1 MPYTELV
8 ATTQPL
14 GSHQAVSFPYTELML
29 PTQATSDAVRF
40 LDERKAG
47 MTALLDR
54 TVKEAMSQIKVS
66 RLDLVV

>member
-1 MPYTELV
+1 M
-8 ATTQPL
+8 ATAQPT
-14 GSHQAVSFPYTELML
+14 GSYQAVSFAYTDLML
-29 PTQATSDAVRF
+29 LMQATSDAVRF

-66 RLDLVV
+66 RVDLVV